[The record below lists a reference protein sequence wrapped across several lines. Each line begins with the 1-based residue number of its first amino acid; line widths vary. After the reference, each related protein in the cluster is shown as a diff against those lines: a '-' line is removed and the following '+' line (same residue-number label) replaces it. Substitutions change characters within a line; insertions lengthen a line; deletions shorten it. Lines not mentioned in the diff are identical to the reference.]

1 MRTQRYFYQPKDLI
15 KYENKIYIVK
25 GIQNKGAYIKL
36 ENLAKPV
43 KTELVTSYE
52 FRKGICVI

>member
-1 MRTQRYFYQPKDLI
+1 MLFYAVNKFY
-15 KYENKIYIVK
+15 KGECVYENKIYTVK

-36 ENLAKPV
+36 ENLSKPI
-43 KTELVTSYE
+43 KTELVVPYE

>member
-1 MRTQRYFYQPKDLI
+1 MF
-15 KYENKIYIVK
+15 ENKIYTVK
-25 GIQNKGAYIKL
+25 GVQNKGAYIKL

-43 KTELVTSYE
+43 KTSLVTPYE